1 MNGQPGS
8 SNHPKD
14 ATSPENPSSSSSWM
28 PEKTHSGALTGKTLG
43 NYQLRELVG
52 VGGMAEVYRAYD
64 LLLQR
69 EVAVKVLARALAND
83 ASYVEQFRSEG
94 RRIATLSHAH
104 LVSVLHAGDD
114 TVDGQRLLYLV
125 MPLLQESL
133 EDVLRREGKL
143 PPAKVAQLLHQ
154 VAEGLEAAHAAGLIH
169 RDVKPGNVLLDATG
183 SPVLADFGIA
193 RDVRQPTTS
202 ANAAG
207 QPKQRFGTPEYMAP
221 ELLLGAA
228 FDPRTDIYS
237 LGVMLY
243 ELLTGRLPF
252 DSEQA
257 YARSAETNPP
267 PPTPPSVYE
276 PKIPP
281 ALEHITLTALAHNP
295 DERYPNAATFARAL
309 SKAIPEQEPPALA
322 ETPPPPLLER
332 HADIGLY
339 PTVPEWQIE
348 RAKSAGW
355 HAPHGMRSR
364 RRLLLIGSVA
374 ALTCIG
380 GVLAMLQYQVGPLGH
395 PRVTGRAGET
405 GNSVNVASTT
415 PGIPGQTPL
424 ATSSGGSPSQTA
436 TASSASTPSVA
447 PGTTPASTATT
458 APHDTLTL
466 APMPLVLGPAGSSTC
481 SATQTIT
488 NTSRQTV
495 GWSWEQPS
503 GGAGTLNFQINDG
516 PRMTWPSTT
525 TYTSPGIHDTL
536 VVTGDCSSQHG
547 SFTVVVNDTLGNQYT
562 FTMTML
568 GDN

>member
-8 SNHPKD
+8 SNHPND
-14 ATSPENPSSSSSWM
+14 ATAPANPSLSSSWTL
-28 PEKTHSGALTGKTLG
+28 EKKHSGALTGKTLG

-94 RRIATLSHAH
+94 RRIAALSHAH
-104 LVSVLHAGDD
+104 LVSVLHAGEDM
-114 TVDGQRLLYLV
+114 VDGQRLLYLV

-143 PPAKVAQLLHQ
+143 PPAKVAQLLRQ

-193 RDVRQPTTS
+193 RDVRQPTTGAS
-202 ANAAG
+202 AAG
-207 QPKQRFGTPEYMAP
+207 QPRQRFGTPEYMAP
-221 ELLLGAA
+221 ELLLGAS

-257 YARSAETNPP
+257 YARSAQTNAP

-276 PKIPP
+276 PSIPP
-281 ALEHITLTALAHNP
+281 ALEHVTLTALAHNP

-309 SKAIPEQEPPALA
+309 SKAIPQQEPPALA
-322 ETPPPPLLER
+322 ETPPPPLPLER
-332 HADIGLY
+332 HADIGLH
-339 PTVPEWQIE
+339 PTLPEWQIE
-348 RAKSAGW
+348 QAKSARW
-355 HAPHGMRSR
+355 HAPHGMHSR
-364 RRLLLIGSVA
+364 RRLLLIGTLA

-380 GVLAMLQYQVGPLGH
+380 GVLAMLQYQAGQQGH
-395 PRVTGRAGET
+395 PGVTGRAGET
-405 GNSVNVASTT
+405 GNSVNVVSTMT
-415 PGIPGQTPL
+415 NSPGQTPL
-424 ATSSGGSPSQTA
+424 ATSSGGSQTA
-436 TASSASTPSVA
+436 TPSSAATPSVA

-458 APHDTLTL
+458 APHDALTL

-488 NTSRQTV
+488 NNSQQTV

-503 GGAGTLNFQINDG
+503 GGAGTLSFRINNNESTV
-516 PRMTWPSTT
+516 PWPSTT
-525 TYTSPGIHDTL
+525 TYTSPGNSGTL
-536 VVTGDCSSQHG
+536 VVIGDCNTQHG
-547 SFTVVVNDTLGNQYT
+547 SFTVVVKDTLGSQYT
-562 FTMTML
+562 FTMTLL